1 MIALRGATTI
11 SCNCEEEIKRCS
23 VELFDQLI
31 KRNNL
36 ELDKILT
43 IEFSCT
49 RDITQSYPGK
59 FIRENFDV
67 KHAAIMH
74 FNEMYVED
82 NVEASIPLCIRILIL
97 ADTNQQNREFVYL
110 NNARNLRKDLFS
122 E

>member
-11 SCNCEEEIKRCS
+11 SCNCEEEIKKCS
-23 VELFDQLI
+23 VELFDELI

-36 ELDKILT
+36 KLDKVLT

-49 RDITQSYPGK
+49 RDITKSYPGK

-97 ADTNQQNREFVYL
+97 ADTNQESREFVYL